1 MVLDS
6 VDLGEAITQFCCS
19 YEGES
24 LPYFIKMNFVGKNVT
39 KYLLKIIADELGI
52 WLVTYSEQL
61 IAKDIKE
68 KIYIIILYYLEV
80 IHCLKDLDKD

>member
-1 MVLDS
+1 MFEKFNASSLGISKQGHLILFAAGEFHGLVLDS
-6 VDLGEAITQFCCS
+6 GEAITQFCCS

-52 WLVTYSEQL
+52 
-61 IAKDIKE
+61 
-68 KIYIIILYYLEV
+68 
-80 IHCLKDLDKD
+80 